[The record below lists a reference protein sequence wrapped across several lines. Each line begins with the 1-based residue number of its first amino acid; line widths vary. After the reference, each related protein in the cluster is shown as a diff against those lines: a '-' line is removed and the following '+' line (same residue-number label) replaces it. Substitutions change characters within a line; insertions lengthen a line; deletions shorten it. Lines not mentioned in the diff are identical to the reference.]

1 MGLPLQLLL
10 LPLQLLLLM
19 PLQLLLLMP
28 LLLLLLMLLLNAS
41 KRWTD
46 SADKCQSSPSVTLLS
61 QDVSPF
67 LSASLF
73 LIVLLSPSVSLFL
86 SVLLSPSVSPFLSV
100 LLFQD
105 QFVKQYQGMLLPPSA
120 TPSP

>member
-1 MGLPLQLLL
+1 MG
-10 LPLQLLLLM
+10 
-19 PLQLLLLMP
+19 MP
-28 LLLLLLMLLLNAS
+28 LLLLLLMLLLNANR
-41 KRWTD
+41 RWTD

-67 LSASLF
+67 PSASLF
-73 LIVLLSPSVSLFL
+73 PI
-86 SVLLSPSVSPFLSV
+86 VLLSPSVSPFLSV

-120 TPSP
+120 TPSTRRLPVSIAQSTRQSRQST

>member
-61 QDVSPF
+61 QDVS
-67 LSASLF
+67 
-73 LIVLLSPSVSLFL
+73 LFL

-100 LLFQD
+100 LVFQD

-120 TPSP
+120 TPSQ